1 MLSLFDSS
9 IANRFVFDVWR
20 IISRN
25 ATSTEKLDAYCYKI
39 GMLFA
44 TVVGILTVTTPST
57 YAAAP
62 ATFLPSWTEI
72 GSMILLSI

>member
-1 MLSLFDSS
+1 MEDTSS
-9 IANRFVFDVWR
+9 RYG
-20 IISRN
+20 SR
-25 ATSTEKLDAYCYKI
+25 DAYCYKI

-44 TVVGILTVTTPST
+44 SAVGILTVTIPST

-72 GSMILLSI
+72 GSIILLTIWCGLCL